1 MPMYNPY
8 GAYSVQPPNSLEGTI
23 PVNQVRVLD
32 LFCGDGGCS
41 AGYARGGLK
50 VTGVDINPMPRYVH
64 GPKNFIQA
72 DAMQVLF
79 QLVKHGKWA
88 DTYGTVIRLTDYD
101 VIHASPPCQ
110 GYSATQRFNPDMEYP
125 KLIEPVREALR
136 ALQRPYIIENVE
148 TAPLYATVTLCGGMF
163 PKDELKVY
171 RHRIFECSFHVPQPV
186 HNPHLVPQAKMG
198 RPPKDGEFMH
208 VVGHFPS
215 MDYAKK
221 AMGIDW
227 MRRDELAEAIPPAY
241 TYYLSP
247 YARAAALECKSGI

>member
-1 MPMYNPY
+1 MPPMYNAY
-8 GAYSVQPPNSLEGTI
+8 GAYAVQQANSLEGTE
-23 PVNQVRVLD
+23 PVNNLRILD

-41 AGYARGGLK
+41 AGYARGGFK

-64 GPKNFIQA
+64 GPENFIQA
-72 DAMQVLF
+72 DAMEVLF
-79 QLVKHGKWA
+79 RLVKHGEWT
-88 DTYGTVIRLTDYD
+88 DGDNIIRLTDYD
-101 VIHASPPCQ
+101 ALHASPPCQ
-110 GYSATQRFNPDMEYP
+110 GYSATQRFNPDTEYP
-125 KLIEPVREALR
+125 KLIEPVRDALR
-136 ALQRPYIIENVE
+136 ALQRPYVIENVE

-163 PKDELKVY
+163 PKDDLRVY
-171 RHRIFECSFHVPQPV
+171 RHRIFETNFYVPQPV
-186 HNPHLVPQAKMG
+186 HNPHITPQAKMG

-241 TYYLSP
+241 THYLSP
-247 YARAAALECKSGI
+247 YLKMAAQECRSGV